1 MPQENLLCRRQDN
14 QESPVRALFGARESL
29 AWSTTFARCI
39 LVKCKSRVYTAG
51 VLHRPCLISVCV
63 VLESLKAQ
71 CFLAQHMVECLK
83 LLLGHEGLANPL

>member
-14 QESPVRALFGARESL
+14 QESPVRARESL
-29 AWSTTFARCI
+29 AWSTTFARCM
-39 LVKCKSRVYTAG
+39 LLKCKSRVYTAG

-71 CFLAQHMVECLK
+71 RFLAQHLVECLK